1 MLSTLEIKE
10 ISSSRFKSICKQTC
24 PITGPV
30 SHPIVK
36 DCLHPA
42 EKENWARKCS
52 ATAPILISTK
62 YLTVKNRGKLLKR
75 KMSFVQNILYIYQY
89 F

>member
-10 ISSSRFKSICKQTC
+10 ISSSRFKSICKQTR
-24 PITGPV
+24 PV
-30 SHPIVK
+30 SYPIVK

-42 EKENWARKCS
+42 EKENAARKCGT
-52 ATAPILISTK
+52 TAPILISTK

-89 F
+89 FS